1 MTVEQKIMEEVT
13 NVALKLSG
21 GSDET
26 FDVIFKDLCNYL
38 GIELTEMPLEE
49 VNRKPTATTAV
60 GNLKAEIY

>member
-1 MTVEQKIMEEVT
+1 MTEQQIMKEVADI
-13 NVALKLSG
+13 ALKLSG

-26 FDVIFKDLCNYL
+26 FDIIFKDICNYL

-49 VNRKPTATTAV
+49 ENRKPTATTAV